1 MQKQVSV
8 RWKTPVFLLFVHEVY
23 GKRNYIIYVR
33 FGIISVKRMKM
44 PIFDSKKNSGENGLE
59 QSPSGFTGEAGDRDP
74 GSKNGTANEIY
85 SDAHYIPLGE
95 SVDPPKYY
103 TPSPPKE
110 PATGRKGLSRT
121 AVTAILCAVFAVLG
135 CVSGAGIV
143 SRRTEPYI
151 QELQSKVEE
160 LSESLDGSSTEIRE
174 VPAET
179 KTPEVIYVDP
189 VTSEMSVRPS
199 DIYAAAC
206 AQVVGVTTDVTYTNF
221 FGQTSS
227 TAVSGTGFIMSSEGY
242 VITNYHVI
250 EYADRYNYAVRV
262 IMHDGSAYEAAIV
275 GTEINNDIAVLKI
288 SAQDLIPVIM
298 GDSDLI
304 SVGDSA
310 YAVGNPLGEL
320 EFTMTS
326 GTVSALNRL
335 IRADNS
341 SPSINMFQI
350 DAAINS
356 GNSGGPVYNS
366 LGEVIGVVTA
376 KYSENG
382 VEGIGFAIPINDAR
396 RIAEDIIKNGYVT
409 GKAYMGIYYDES
421 NTSIYN
427 RYYRNLWG
435 SPKGVMVLGI
445 DKNGPAKEAG
455 IKEYDTITSID
466 GRSVENTSDLLNQLK
481 RYSPGDS
488 AEITVFRATGSG
500 TKGESVTVTVI
511 FAEAGSRTSANG
523 MSIA

>member
-1 MQKQVSV
+1 MEVSGQ
-8 RWKTPVFLLFVHEVY
+8 P
-23 GKRNYIIYVR
+23 
-33 FGIISVKRMKM
+33 
-44 PIFDSKKNSGENGLE
+44 D
-59 QSPSGFTGEAGDRDP
+59 FTGESSG
-74 GSKNGTANEIY
+74 NGEYHYINSDTREIY
-85 SDAHYIPLGE
+85 SDAHYIPLEE
-95 SVDPPKYY
+95 STDPPKYY
-103 TPSPPKE
+103 TPAPKKE
-110 PATGRKGLSRT
+110 PTEGRTGLSRT
-121 AVTAILCAVFAVLG
+121 AIAVVLCAVFAVLG
-135 CVSGAGIV
+135 CVAGAGMV
-143 SRRTEPYI
+143 SKRTEPYI
-151 QELQSKVEE
+151 EELQEKVEA
-160 LSESLDGSSTEIRE
+160 LSADLEEKSASFSKM
-174 VPAET
+174 PAET

-189 VTSEMSVRPS
+189 ATSEISFRPA

-206 AQVVGVTTDVTYTNF
+206 SQVVGVTTDVTYTNF

-227 TAVSGTGFIMSSEGY
+227 TAVSGTGFIISTEGY
-242 VITNYHVI
+242 IITNYHVI

-262 IMHDGSAYEAAIV
+262 IMHDGSSYEASII
-275 GTEINNDIAVLKI
+275 GTEINNDLAVLKI
-288 SAQDLIPVIM
+288 SAQNLVPAVM

-335 IRADNS
+335 IRADSS

-350 DAAINS
+350 DAAINT

-366 LGEVIGVVTA
+366 VGEVIGVVTA

-396 RIAEDIIKNGYVT
+396 RIAEDIIENGYVT
-409 GKAYMGIYYDES
+409 GKAYIGIYYDES

-445 DKNGPAKEAG
+445 DRNGPAKGAG

-466 GRSVENTSDLLNQLK
+466 GRPVENTADLLNQLK

-488 AEITVFRATGSG
+488 AEITVFRATGTG
-500 TKGESVTVTVI
+500 TKGESVTFTVT
-511 FAEAGSRTSANG
+511 FGEAGSKSTANG
-523 MSIA
+523 MSVA

>member
-1 MQKQVSV
+1 MEVSGQ
-8 RWKTPVFLLFVHEVY
+8 P
-23 GKRNYIIYVR
+23 
-33 FGIISVKRMKM
+33 
-44 PIFDSKKNSGENGLE
+44 D
-59 QSPSGFTGEAGDRDP
+59 FTGESSGAGEYHN
-74 GSKNGTANEIY
+74 KNSDTREIY
-85 SDAHYIPLGE
+85 SDAHYIPLEE
-95 SVDPPKYY
+95 STDPPKYY
-103 TPSPPKE
+103 TPAPKKE
-110 PATGRKGLSRT
+110 PTASRTGLSRT
-121 AVTAILCAVFAVLG
+121 AITVVLCAVFAVLG
-135 CVSGAGIV
+135 CVAGAGMV
-143 SRRTEPYI
+143 SKRTEPYI
-151 QELQSKVEE
+151 EELQEKVEA
-160 LSESLDGSSTEIRE
+160 LSADLEEKSASFSKM
-174 VPAET
+174 PAET

-189 VTSEMSVRPS
+189 ATSEVSFRPA
-199 DIYAAAC
+199 DIYSAAC
-206 AQVVGVTTDVTYTNF
+206 SQVVGVTTDVTYTNF

-227 TAVSGTGFIMSSEGY
+227 TAVSGTGFIISNEGY
-242 VITNYHVI
+242 IITNYHVI

-262 IMHDGSAYEAAIV
+262 IMHDGSSYEASII
-275 GTEINNDIAVLKI
+275 GTEINNDLAVLKI
-288 SAQDLIPVIM
+288 SAQNLVPAVM

-335 IRADNS
+335 IRADSS

-350 DAAINS
+350 DAAINT

-366 LGEVIGVVTA
+366 MGEVIGVVTA

-396 RIAEDIIKNGYVT
+396 RIAEDIIENGYVT
-409 GKAYMGIYYDES
+409 GKAYIGIYYDES

-445 DKNGPAKEAG
+445 DRNGPAKGAG

-466 GRSVENTSDLLNQLK
+466 GRPVENTADLLNQLK

-488 AEITVFRATGSG
+488 AEITVFRATGTG
-500 TKGESVTVTVI
+500 TKGESVTFKVT
-511 FAEAGSRTSANG
+511 FGEAGSKSTANG
-523 MSIA
+523 MSVA

>member
-1 MQKQVSV
+1 MPLFNRKKNTEEDITEVSGPSGL
-8 RWKTPVFLLFVHEVY
+8 TGESSGNGEYHY
-23 GKRNYIIYVR
+23 
-33 FGIISVKRMKM
+33 
-44 PIFDSKKNSGENGLE
+44 KNSGE
-59 QSPSGFTGEAGDRDP
+59 QQ
-74 GSKNGTANEIY
+74 IY
-85 SDAHYIPLGE
+85 SDAHYIPLEE
-95 SVDPPKYY
+95 STDPPKYY
-103 TPSPPKE
+103 TPAPRKE
-110 PATGRKGLSRT
+110 PASGRTGLSRT
-121 AVTAILCAVFAVLG
+121 AVTAILCAVFTVLG
-135 CVSGAGIV
+135 CVAGAGMV

-151 QELQSKVEE
+151 EELQEKVEA
-160 LSESLDGSSTEIRE
+160 LSADLEETSAGLVKLS
-174 VPAET
+174 AET

-189 VTSEMSVRPS
+189 VTSEISFRPA

-206 AQVVGVTTDVTYTNF
+206 EQVVGITTDVTYTNF

-227 TAVSGTGFIMSSEGY
+227 TAVSGTGFIISSEGY
-242 VITNYHVI
+242 IITNYHVI
-250 EYADRYNYAVRV
+250 EYADRYNYAIRV
-262 IMHDGSAYEAAIV
+262 IMHDGSSYEAAIV

-288 SAQDLIPVIM
+288 SAQDLVPAFM

-335 IRADNS
+335 IRADSS

-350 DAAINS
+350 DAAINT
-356 GNSGGPVYNS
+356 GNSGGPVYNAA
-366 LGEVIGVVTA
+366 GEVIGVVTA

-396 RIAEDIIKNGYVT
+396 RIAEDIIENGYVT
-409 GKAYMGIYYDES
+409 GKAYIGIYYDES

-445 DKNGPAKEAG
+445 DKNGPAREAG

-466 GRSVENTSDLLNQLK
+466 GHPVENTADLLNQLK
-481 RYSPGDS
+481 RYSPGDP
-488 AEITVFRATGSG
+488 AEITVFRATGTG
-500 TKGESVTVTVI
+500 TKGETVTVTVT
-511 FAEAGSRTSANG
+511 FGEAGSKTTANG
-523 MSIA
+523 MSVA